1 MTASGTHRTTDGS
14 TTDVPL
20 RFRQAA
26 RALLLDPDDH
36 VLLVRFEFPTAT
48 MWALPG
54 GGLDDGE
61 SVADGLRREL
71 FEELGLSGFELGP
84 HVWNREQVIPMMTG
98 HDGQQD
104 RIHLVRVDRF
114 EPVPTIGWE
123 ALRAEHVH
131 EIRWWSLDELVRVS
145 ADVDAR
151 PGQVRFAPRRLAVL
165 VRDLL
170 DVGPP
175 ITPIDT
181 GV

>member
-1 MTASGTHRTTDGS
+1 MGSVTHR

-48 MWALPG
+48 VWALPG
-54 GGLDDGE
+54 GGLDEGE

-71 FEELGLSGFELGP
+71 FEELGLSRFELGP

-114 EPVPTIGWE
+114 EPEPTIGWD

-131 EIRWWSLDELVRVS
+131 EIRWWSLDELAEVS
-145 ADVDAR
+145 ADLR
-151 PGQVRFAPRRLAVL
+151 PGQVRFAPRRLATL

-170 DVGPP
+170 DFGPP
-175 ITPIDT
+175 PAPIDT

>member
-1 MTASGTHRTTDGS
+1 
-14 TTDVPL
+14 VPL

-26 RALLLDPDDH
+26 RALLLDPDEH

-48 MWALPG
+48 VWALPG
-54 GGLDDGE
+54 GGLDEGE

-71 FEELGLSGFELGP
+71 FEELGLSRFELGP

-114 EPVPTIGWE
+114 EPEPTIGWD

-131 EIRWWSLDELVRVS
+131 EIRWWSLDELAEVS
-145 ADVDAR
+145 ADLR
-151 PGQVRFAPRRLAVL
+151 PGQVRFAPRRLATL
-165 VRDLL
+165 IRDLL
-170 DVGPP
+170 DFGPP
-175 ITPIDT
+175 QAPIDT